1 MIASVIKFDKQGTGH
16 CLYTEAVDLSSIGP
30 LQIARAS
37 SIEFN
42 QADQQWE
49 VRSPEGQL
57 LFQSRSRSVCLA
69 WEHQY
74 FNR

>member
-1 MIASVIKFDKQGTGH
+1 MIQSVIKFDPQGTVH

-37 SIEFN
+37 NIEFN
-42 QADQQWE
+42 QASQLWE
-49 VRSPEGQL
+49 VRVPEGQL
-57 LFQSRSRSVCLA
+57 LFSNPSRGICLA

>member
-1 MIASVIKFDKQGTGH
+1 MIASVIKFDEQGTGH

-37 SIEFN
+37 NIEFN
-42 QADQQWE
+42 QATQQWE
-49 VRSPEGQL
+49 VRGSEEQL
-57 LFQSRSRSVCLA
+57 MFQNRSRSVCLA

>member
-30 LQIARAS
+30 LKIARAS

>member
-37 SIEFN
+37 TIEFN
-42 QADQQWE
+42 QATQQWE
-49 VRSPEGQL
+49 VRGSEGQL
-57 LFQSRSRSVCLA
+57 LFQNRSRSVCLA

>member
-1 MIASVIKFDKQGTGH
+1 MIASVIKFDPQGTGH
-16 CLYTEAVDLSSIGP
+16 CLYTEALDLSSIGP
-30 LQIARAS
+30 LKIARAS